1 MNLNDLNPM
10 QRRAAETLEGPVLI
24 LAGAGSGKTRTLTYR
39 VANLLEHGVKAW
51 HILALTFTNKAAREM
66 RERIERLAGA
76 DAGEAW
82 IGTFHSICC
91 RILRRDIEKLGYE
104 RSFTIYDDD
113 DQQRVIKAVLKE
125 LDIDEKFLPPKAVSA
140 DISDA
145 KNRLLSPDEWLQKRG
160 GDYRSQKTHDVMTRY
175 EQRLRAANAL
185 DFDDLLV
192 KTLQLFVEHPPVLE
206 YYQGRF
212 QYVHVDE
219 YQDTNY
225 AQYQLVRL
233 ITRESR
239 NLCVVGDDDQS
250 IYGWRGADIRNIL
263 DFEKDFP
270 DTTVIKLEQNYR
282 STANILDAAN
292 QIIAHNEGRKEKEL
306 WTEDGEG
313 EKITLYAAAD
323 ERDEAAWICQRIRQL
338 QRGGTPYGSIA
349 ILYRMHALSRV
360 LEETLMRAGIP
371 YHVYGGTRFYDRREV
386 RDVLAYL
393 RVIQNPADDISLS
406 RIINVPKRAIGDST
420 VEQLTQYARQNNM
433 SLYAAVAAPPDTLAS
448 RARKSVNDFS
458 SLIVSLL
465 LAKETLPLSEFVQ
478 KVIDDSGLIAQ
489 YQKEENEE
497 NQARIENIR
506 EFMGAVTEFEQKSED
521 KSLFAFL
528 ENVALVTELDNQ
540 DSAPSF
546 VTMMTLHSAK
556 GLEYDAVF
564 MSGMEEGIFPSARAM
579 QEDNRVEEERRLCYV
594 GVTRAR
600 KLLHLSYARR
610 RMLFNQMQFNAP
622 SCFLQEIPQRL
633 IREEQSSAAQSAS
646 YGYGAPAARGAGWGS
661 YGGSGMRRQG
671 GYQDNES
678 RPQYGYGDTMPQRRA
693 PAPKAPA
700 RPAQQPWNIP
710 GVQRGFVASPARSVQ
725 VQLFKVG
732 DKVQHPKFGN
742 GVIREVTGSGDVA
755 RLHIVFPVFGEKVLA
770 QSIAPIVKIEE

>member
-206 YYQGRF
+206 YYQSRF

-270 DTTVIKLEQNYR
+270 DATVIKLEQNYR

-393 RVIQNPADDISLS
+393 RLIQNPADDISLS

-420 VEQLTQYARQNNM
+420 VEQLTQYARQNDM

-489 YQKEENEE
+489 YQKE
-497 NQARIENIR
+497 
-506 EFMGAVTEFEQKSED
+506 
-521 KSLFAFL
+521 
-528 ENVALVTELDNQ
+528 
-540 DSAPSF
+540 
-546 VTMMTLHSAK
+546 
-556 GLEYDAVF
+556 
-564 MSGMEEGIFPSARAM
+564 
-579 QEDNRVEEERRLCYV
+579 
-594 GVTRAR
+594 
-600 KLLHLSYARR
+600 
-610 RMLFNQMQFNAP
+610 
-622 SCFLQEIPQRL
+622 
-633 IREEQSSAAQSAS
+633 
-646 YGYGAPAARGAGWGS
+646 
-661 YGGSGMRRQG
+661 
-671 GYQDNES
+671 
-678 RPQYGYGDTMPQRRA
+678 
-693 PAPKAPA
+693 
-700 RPAQQPWNIP
+700 
-710 GVQRGFVASPARSVQ
+710 
-725 VQLFKVG
+725 
-732 DKVQHPKFGN
+732 
-742 GVIREVTGSGDVA
+742 
-755 RLHIVFPVFGEKVLA
+755 
-770 QSIAPIVKIEE
+770 